1 VRSAFS
7 HYLAPSLVEELAN
20 NHERLKLGGEMRDVT
35 VLFADVRGFSQISE
49 GLDAEALIRFVN
61 EIFTPLSEVILAS
74 GARSINSWAMRDGV
88 LDAPVADQSHARN
101 ASRAAPACCGAG

>member
-61 EIFTPLSEVILAS
+61 EIFSRSRKLFWPS
-74 GARSINSWAMRDGV
+74 GARSINSWAM
-88 LDAPVADQSHARN
+88 P
-101 ASRAAPACCGAG
+101 